1 MRIIN
6 STVYA
11 GRNIYSHKKCIKL
24 DVDLEGYSE
33 IPSKDI
39 KDFNNKLV
47 EILPILYTHRCGI
60 DEEGGFVKRLN
71 EGTYLAHICEHII
84 IAIQN
89 ILGIDVAYG
98 KAREIEGDRY
108 IVVYQYEYPRVGVEV
123 AKLAVDI
130 INALIENKSISFNNR
145 VEIIKAILNEELIG
159 PSALEI
165 CNAAKNVGLPVL
177 KIGNSGFYQIGYGKQ
192 GRIIESAITN
202 VTSCVS
208 ADISCDKLLTKEL
221 LEIQNLP
228 VSKGEKVNNVIDL
241 LRTADEIGY
250 PVVLKPEFGSKGR
263 GVILKICSEKELLNH
278 YQKLKDKFKD
288 IIIEKYYEGD
298 DYRVCVVGYK
308 VVAVSKRIP
317 PFIIGNGEK
326 SIKELIDELNNDE
339 LRGEDHEKPLTK
351 VKVDDELLRNL
362 SNNNYNLDSI
372 LKNKE
377 KLFLRKNSN
386 LSTGGI
392 AIDYTDF
399 ISEENKEICERAAKT
414 IGLDICGVDICT
426 NDISKS
432 LMEEGAILEVNAAP
446 GLRMHSYPAEG
457 VSRNIGSNIISMM
470 YNNNPQN
477 IPVIAI
483 TGTNGKTTT
492 TRIINSTLS
501 RMGYCVGMTSTD
513 GIYIDGKCIDNG
525 DDTGFES
532 AKCILY
538 NKEVDIAV
546 LETARGGIIRK
557 GLAYDLADVAVITNI
572 TDDHLGVD
580 NINTMEEL
588 CKVKSLVAE
597 AVKKD
602 GNVVINADDKW
613 SKEIINRISSNIIYY
628 SSDCDND
635 LVRENINKKGISV
648 YRKDDY
654 ICVNNRGIEYK
665 IISVKDIP
673 ITLNGTLE
681 FNIENAMA
689 ACAALVAMEIDYSMI
704 RIGLE
709 NFNSNDNLGRFN
721 VFDYNGIKVILDY
734 GHNIEG
740 YKSVLPTLK
749 HISIGNITG
758 VIGVPGDRSNYV
770 AKEIGKISAEYL
782 DKIII
787 KEDKDRRGREVG
799 EVPSL
804 IREGI
809 LLSKENANVKIVL
822 DEVEALQLA
831 LDESVRGDT
840 IIVFFEE
847 LSPLVNLIKSN
858 QENDENLGNVVNSN

>member
-145 VEIIKAILNEELIG
+145 VDIIKAILNEELIG

-298 DYRVCVVGYK
+298 DYRVCIVNYK

-317 PFIIGNGEK
+317 PFIIGDG
-326 SIKELIDELNNDE
+326 IKNIETLINELNNDP
-339 LRGEDHEKPLTK
+339 LRGEDHERPLTK
-351 VKVDDELLRNL
+351 VKLNDELKEII
-362 SNNNYNLDSI
+362 SKKNYNINSI
-372 LKNKE
+372 LTKGE
-377 KLFLRKNSN
+377 KIYLRQNAN
-386 LSTGGI
+386 LSTGGT
-392 AIDYTDF
+392 AIDYTEC
-399 ISEENKEICERAAKT
+399 ISEENKDICIRAAKA
-414 IGLDICGVDICT
+414 IGLDICGVDICCK
-426 NDISKS
+426 DISNS
-432 LMEEGAILEVNAAP
+432 LMDDGVILEINAAP
-446 GLRMHSYPAEG
+446 GLRMHTYPSEG
-457 VSRNIGSNIISMM
+457 KSRNIGVDIINMLYKSN
-470 YNNNPQN
+470 PVN
-477 IPVIAI
+477 IPVISV

-492 TRIINSTLS
+492 TRLINSTLCK
-501 RMGYCVGMTSTD
+501 MGYSVGMTSTD
-513 GIYIDGKCIDNG
+513 GIYINGKCIDKG
-525 DDTGFES
+525 DDTGAES
-532 AKCILY
+532 AKCILL

-546 LETARGGIIRK
+546 LETARGGIIKK
-557 GLAYDLADVAVITNI
+557 GLAYDLADIAVVTNI
-572 TDDHLGVD
+572 TEDHLGCNNV
-580 NINTMEEL
+580 NTIDDL
-588 CKVKSLVAE
+588 CNVKSLVVE
-597 AVKKD
+597 AVKPN
-602 GNVVINADDKW
+602 GYVVINAEDKH
-613 SKEIINRISSNIIYY
+613 SKKIINNIKANIIYY
-628 SSDCDND
+628 SKDYN
-635 LVRENINKKGISV
+635 NKLIQKGIKNKDIVV
-648 YRKDDY
+648 YLKDKF
-654 ICVNNRGIEYK
+654 IVVNNCGREYK
-665 IISVKDIP
+665 VVNICKIP
-673 ITLNGTLE
+673 ITLNGSLK
-681 FNIENAMA
+681 FNIENALA
-689 ACAALVAMEIDYSMI
+689 AT
-704 RIGLE
+704 
-709 NFNSNDNLGRFN
+709 
-721 VFDYNGIKVILDY
+721 
-734 GHNIEG
+734 
-740 YKSVLPTLK
+740 SVLPNPTSPQRSL
-749 HISIGNITG
+749 SIGKGFSISCF
-758 VIGVPGDRSNYV
+758 ISSAARSW
-770 AKEIGKISAEYL
+770 S
-782 DKIII
+782 
-787 KEDKDRRGREVG
+787 
-799 EVPSL
+799 
-804 IREGI
+804 
-809 LLSKENANVKIVL
+809 
-822 DEVEALQLA
+822 
-831 LDESVRGDT
+831 SV
-840 IIVFFEE
+840 
-847 LSPLVNLIKSN
+847 SS
-858 QENDENLGNVVNSN
+858 